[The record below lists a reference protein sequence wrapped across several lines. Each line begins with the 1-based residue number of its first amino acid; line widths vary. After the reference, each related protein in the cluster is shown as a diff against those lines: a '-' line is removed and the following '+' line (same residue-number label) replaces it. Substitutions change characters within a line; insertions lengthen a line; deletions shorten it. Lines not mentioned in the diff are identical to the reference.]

1 MKLEKVKRTDSET
14 AREVEKAIR
23 IAEMGFVQ
31 DAALVCG
38 CQGVPLDV
46 AMRVLTRPAQRRQ
59 LLKNNKGDSLWNFL
73 PIKMLNS
80 VLSWVSTRRV

>member
-1 MKLEKVKRTDSET
+1 MKSAKVKRTDFET

-38 CQGVPLDV
+38 CLGVPLEV
-46 AMRVLTRPAQRRQ
+46 AVRVLTRPNQRRQ
-59 LLKNNKGDSLWNFL
+59 YSKK
-73 PIKMLNS
+73 
-80 VLSWVSTRRV
+80 